1 MRFSLDQPVHFVGVG
16 GFGMSAIARV
26 MLQQGYTV
34 TGSDRAEN
42 ALTRQLAAAG
52 ARVFIGHAA
61 GQIGAAQAVIISSAV
76 QPDNPEV
83 RAAHERGVPVLKRSE
98 MLAALLDGRQT
109 LAVAGTH
116 GKTTTSAMLAHI
128 LRATGHDPSYIV
140 GGVLANTGDN
150 ARHGVGRAFV
160 IEADEYDN
168 MFHGLRPYVAL
179 VTSLEYDHPDF
190 FPTYDAM
197 IASFE
202 AFVRQL
208 DPDGRLI
215 VCAEGDARRLAAVSP
230 APVVTYGLS
239 GGEWRARDLRYAGD
253 EMRFDVCHGD
263 DPAAEAVVR
272 VYGQHNALN
281 ALGAALAAAAY
292 GLPLRDGLAALATFR
307 GTGRRFEVK
316 GEADGVIVIDDYAHH
331 PTAIATTIEAARQR
345 YPEHT
350 LWAVWQPHTFS
361 RTLEL
366 RDEYARAFDRAH
378 HALVTDIFPAREAFT
393 DRVHSRDVVARM
405 QHPDARATGDL
416 HATAQALIAEVT
428 APAVILIMSAGDAPQ
443 IGEQFLAARGGL

>member
-1 MRFSLDQPVHFVGVG
+1 MRFSPTQAVHFVGVG

-26 MLQQGYTV
+26 MLQRGYRV

-42 ALTRQLAAAG
+42 ALTRQLTAAG
-52 ARVFIGHAA
+52 AQVFIGHAA
-61 GQIGAAQAVIISSAV
+61 AQIGDAQAVIISSAV

-83 RAAHERGVPVLKRSE
+83 RAARERGLPVLKRAE
-98 MLAALLDGRQT
+98 MLAALLDGLQT

-128 LRATGHDPSYIV
+128 LRTTGHDPSYIV

-150 ARHGVGRAFV
+150 AHHGTGRAFV

-168 MFHGLRPYVAL
+168 MFHGLRPQVAL

-197 IASFE
+197 IASFA

-208 DPDGRLI
+208 DPRGRLI
-215 VCAEGDARRLAAVSP
+215 VCVEDDARQLAEVSP
-230 APVVTYGLS
+230 APVVTYGRS
-239 GGEWRARDLRYAGD
+239 AGEWRVADLRYEGERMCFAARRGD
-253 EMRFDVCHGD
+253 ATV
-263 DPAAEAVVR
+263 AEAELG

-281 ALGAALAAAAY
+281 ALGAALAAEAY
-292 GLPLRDGLAALATFR
+292 GVPLPDALAALASFR

-331 PTAIATTIEAARQR
+331 PTAITTTIEAARRR
-345 YPEHT
+345 YPQHT

-366 RDEYARAFDRAH
+366 IDEYARAFEQAH
-378 HALVTDIFPAREAFT
+378 HALVTDIFPSREAFT

-405 QHPDARATGDL
+405 AHPDARATGDL
-416 HATAQALIAEVT
+416 HATAQVLIAEAA
-428 APAVILIMSAGDAPQ
+428 APAVILVMSAGDAPK
-443 IGEQFLAARGGL
+443 IGELFLAARGAS